1 MNQSSKR
8 IKIGQKVP
16 LVENLLAVEGITR
29 SGKFLL
35 ANILSGLEDVEPPQY
50 SGLIEQI
57 PFLTTLGLIREDV
70 AKQLLRCEIDTR
82 CYEMLIGR
90 NLNYRISD
98 KSSIYNVPN
107 YQKFLDRAK
116 RPDGEIA
123 AEEFSKKM
131 SYSLFILH
139 ESMANIVIFFET
151 FPKMKCISLE
161 RKPLDLAYSWYKRG
175 LGRRWG
181 TDPLL
186 FQIPFTTHKN
196 IAFPWFAI
204 GWEDLY
210 LKSSEIDRA
219 ILSINSLVKL
229 SQKGYRDLPQD
240 TRNHILIV
248 SFESLVT
255 DPEKEIEE
263 ISKFLG
269 KKVLPQM
276 KDILK
281 REKLPID
288 LPENKE
294 EKKLKEIKTIA
305 NKKFLEELLDL
316 PTNYLDF

>member
-1 MNQSSKR
+1 MNDKI
-8 IKIGQKVP
+8 IKVGQKSP
-16 LVENLLAVEGITR
+16 LVENLLVIEGITR

-35 ANILSGLEDVEPPQY
+35 ANILNGFEGIEPPQY
-50 SGLIEQI
+50 SGLLEQI
-57 PFLTTLGLIREDV
+57 PFLTTLGLIKEDA
-70 AKQLLRCEIDTR
+70 AKQLLRCEVDMR

-107 YQKFLDRAK
+107 YQKFLDRVK
-116 RPDGEIA
+116 KPDGEIA
-123 AEEFSKKM
+123 AKEFSKKV
-131 SYSLFILH
+131 SYSLFVLH
-139 ESMANIVIFFET
+139 ESMANIMIFFET
-151 FPKMKCISLE
+151 FPKMKCISLT
-161 RKPLDLAYSWYKRG
+161 RKPLGLAYSWYKRG
-175 LGRRWG
+175 LGKRWG

-219 ILSINSLVKL
+219 VLSIKSLVKL
-229 SQKGYRDLPQD
+229 SQKGYRDLPQEI
-240 TRNHILIV
+240 RNNILIV
-248 SFESLVT
+248 SFESLIT
-255 DPEKEIEE
+255 DPKKEIDK

-305 NKKFLEELLDL
+305 NKKYLEELLDL
-316 PTNYLDF
+316 PTNYLDV